1 MRKLFILFCAASM
14 LLSSCNA
21 QGSLEHEKSLCVAT
35 WNMQNLFDAEE
46 NGNEYEEYR
55 SSSGWSQSLYESRL
69 SNARKVLSSLPQSGD
84 YILVLNEIEGP
95 NVVDKLIKSNDMI
108 KLSLYWFAC
117 TQEPDLPIQIAVASS
132 LPISG
137 AHVHAVGEGLRPILE
152 VGFDTAGGK
161 VFVLACH
168 LKSNVGGVSDTEQ
181 DRLVAA
187 SVAGQI
193 AKSLEAENPGALV
206 LVCGD
211 LNEECWNGEALSPE
225 GSLPC
230 SGKFERGKWYCFWQ
244 DSGVSVLPGGSYWY
258 DGSWRCYD
266 NVLISLAGKDGTGW
280 DFSEAGVLF
289 GGIQKTADGKPFAWD
304 RRLLK
309 GISDHLP
316 VWVKFVLR

>member
-95 NVVDKLIKSNDMI
+95 NVVDELIKSNDMI
-108 KLSLYWFAC
+108 KLGLCWFAC

-211 LNEECWNGEALSPE
+211 LNEECWNGPALSPE
-225 GSLPC
+225 GPLPC
-230 SGKFERGKWYCFWQ
+230 SGRFERGKWYCFWR
-244 DSGVSVLPGGSYWY
+244 DFGVSVLPGGSYWY

-266 NVLISLAGKDGTGW
+266 NILVSLSGRDGTGW

-289 GGIQKTADGKPFAWD
+289 GSFQKTADGKPFAWD

-316 VWVKFVLR
+316 IWVKLRLL